1 MDVATAMRRI
11 KRYFGDEY
19 EILINDDDIFGW
31 LYDGETEIIRSSG
44 QNENV
49 ASTTVGTIGV
59 AGSAVPTSVHI
70 KRVTINDTALQNIA
84 RDELDMI
91 KTSDVSVGKP
101 LYWYVVDHKVFLW
114 PIEAGSITPV
124 KIYYN
129 KTPVMITG
137 TMAAPVP
144 TTFTV
149 PEIHHN
155 DLIKYCIARA
165 HDKNKDGANSKVMQ
179 DLFDRNIGARRDESM
194 SIDAPTYK
202 ISDPYDF
209 DDYEVS
215 L

>member
-1 MDVATAMRRI
+1 MDVTTAMRRI

-19 EILINDDDIFGW
+19 DILINDDDIFGW
-31 LYDGETEIIRSSG
+31 LYDAESEIIRSSG

-70 KRVTINDTALQNIA
+70 KRVVINDVALSHIE

-91 KTSDVSVGKP
+91 SASEVSPGTP
-101 LYWYVVDHKVFLW
+101 LYWYVVDKKVFLW
-114 PIEAGSITPV
+114 PIDAASTTPV

-137 TMAAPVP
+137 TAAAPTP
-144 TTFTV
+144 TTFVV

-194 SIDAPTYK
+194 SIDAPIYK
-202 ISDPYDF
+202 IPDPM
-209 DDYEVS
+209 DYGDYAGMY
-215 L
+215 